1 MTTLTHSGHKSIP
14 PSHLFETPRAGDV
27 FPCPPSDADPVALGQ
42 YRILE
47 CLGAGGMGKVFRAEH
62 QLMGRQVVI
71 KVMSPAL
78 LTDSESCARFRQ
90 EVRLVAQLSHPH
102 IVLAHDADEEQGL
115 HFFVMEYVQGADL
128 GNIVAEYGPL
138 PIPFACECIRQTALG
153 LQHAH
158 EHGLVHCDIK
168 PSNLLLR
175 GGITSVYDFLGRPS
189 GENLGDKPLI
199 KILDFGL
206 ARLAG
211 KGPGTTSELGSPE
224 LALCGTPDF
233 MAPELGRDS
242 TTVDIRCDLYSL
254 GCTFSFLLTGQ
265 VPYPGGSW
273 SEKLIRHH
281 YDPAVPVCQM
291 RPDVPAPIAA
301 VVGRLMAKDPGDRF
315 TTPGE
320 VTAAIEA
327 WQDAEISVNQ
337 SSLPGT
343 RELRGVR
350 GAGRG
355 KSEDIPLADL
365 RAAFPVAQPI
375 DPSPESSKGNV
386 GFRWR
391 WPLAV
396 FTAIGIGL
404 GLAYFASSPFLGNA
418 VRAFEEWKKNAEG
431 QAVFRVGV
439 DGATFGDLEHA
450 VVAAKDGDTIFVQGD
465 GPFILRGISCRG
477 KALTIK
483 AGTGFHPR
491 FDFVP
496 MQNDISWDPLFFADR
511 ALKLEGIHLNYV
523 QAKSGP
529 FGSPIAHLIYVE
541 QAPLELLGCKLTAT
555 NAQALIVAR
564 SARKIDI
571 EDCIVTAHASALC
584 LEIGQRDSTKICLK
598 RSQFEVRDPGAAVAV
613 FWTHTPQAGLCEL
626 DLEYCAFVGSRLLA
640 LSGLERAFSVHATDN
655 RFQFQES
662 LLSITSTNPAL
673 SPPGLLRWAGSNNRF
688 AAGSKWITLNSVGQP
703 IGNLAEW
710 KKCWNCEENGSW
722 EENSSALPTSLT
734 TRN

>member
-1 MTTLTHSGHKSIP
+1 MTTLVHSGHKSIR
-14 PSHLFETPRAGDV
+14 PSHVFESPRAGET
-27 FPCPPSDADPVALGQ
+27 FPCPPSGVDPVVLGQ

-78 LTDSESCARFRQ
+78 LSDGESCARFRQ

-138 PIPFACECIRQTALG
+138 PIAFACECIRQTALG

-211 KGPGTTSELGSPE
+211 KGTGTTSELGSPE

-281 YDPAVPVCQM
+281 YDPAVPVCRM
-291 RPDVPAPIAA
+291 RPDVPAAIAA
-301 VVGRLMAKDPGDRF
+301 VVGRLMAKDPSDRF
-315 TTPGE
+315 AIPGE
-320 VTAAIEA
+320 VAAAIQT
-327 WQDAEISVNQ
+327 WQDGDASTERS
-337 SSLPGT
+337 SSLGIHDPHGA
-343 RELRGVR
+343 RGVR
-350 GAGRG
+350 SGR
-355 KSEDIPLADL
+355 SEPILLPEL
-365 RAAFPVAQPI
+365 RAAFPVAQPA
-375 DPSPESSKGNV
+375 DRNRQSPRGKLGI
-386 GFRWR
+386 RWR
-391 WPLAV
+391 WPLAGLM
-396 FTAIGIGL
+396 AIGLGL
-404 GLAYFASSPFLGNA
+404 GLAYLASSPMLGET
-418 VRAFEEWKKNAEG
+418 VRAIGEWKKHADG
-431 QAVFRVGV
+431 QAVFRLGV
-439 DGATFGDLEHA
+439 DGEAFGGLERA
-450 VVAAKDGDTIFVQGD
+450 IAAAKDGDTIFVRGD
-465 GPFILRGISCRG
+465 GPFILHGISCRG

-483 AGTGFHPR
+483 AGAGFHPR

-496 MQNDISWDPLFFADR
+496 MQKDISWDPLFFADR
-511 ALKLEGIHLNYV
+511 ALTFEGIHLNY
-523 QAKSGP
+523 AATKSGP
-529 FGSPIAHLIYVE
+529 PGSPIAHLIYIDE
-541 QAPLELLGCKLTAT
+541 APLKLVGCTLTAT

-564 SARKIDI
+564 RTQEIDI
-571 EDCIVTAHASALC
+571 EDCTVTAQASALC
-584 LEIGQRDSTKICLK
+584 LEIGPLDSTKICLK
-598 RSQFEVRDPGAAVAV
+598 RSLVEVRDPGAAAAV
-613 FWTHTPQAGLCEL
+613 FWAKTPLAGLCEL
-626 DLEYCAFVGSRLLA
+626 NLEQNVFVGSRLLA
-640 LSGLERAFSVHATDN
+640 LNGLERAFSVHATDN
-655 RFQFQES
+655 RFHFQEA
-662 LLSITSTNPAL
+662 LLSISSANPIL
-673 SPPGLLRWAGSNNRF
+673 SLSGLVHWDGSNNRF
-688 AAGSKWITLNSVGQP
+688 ASGSKWVTLNAVGQP
-703 IGNLAEW
+703 VGNLGEW
-710 KKCWNCEENGSW
+710 KRLWNCEENGSL
-722 EENSSALPTSLT
+722 EENSLTLPTSVT
-734 TRN
+734 SSN

>member
-1 MTTLTHSGHKSIP
+1 MTTLVHSGHKSIK
-14 PSHLFETPRAGDV
+14 PSHFLESPRSDDA
-27 FPCPPSDADPVALGQ
+27 FPADPASVDPVALGQ

-47 CLGAGGMGKVFRAEH
+47 CLGAGGMGKVYRAEH

-78 LTDSESCARFRQ
+78 LSDAESCARFRQ

-175 GGITSVYDFLGRPS
+175 GGVASVYDFLGRPS
-189 GENLGDKPLI
+189 GESLGAKPMI

-211 KGPGTTSELGSPE
+211 KATGAKTEPGSTE
-224 LALCGTPDF
+224 LALCGTPDY

-265 VPYPGGSW
+265 VPFPGGSW

-281 YDPAVPVCQM
+281 YDPAVPVCRM
-291 RPDVPAPIAA
+291 RPDVPAAIAA

-315 TTPGE
+315 AIPGE
-320 VTAAIEA
+320 VAAAIQA
-327 WQDAEISVNQ
+327 WQEGESSTERSSSTGIREPHSVQGDGPGRADAIH
-337 SSLPGT
+337 LP
-343 RELRGVR
+343 
-350 GAGRG
+350 
-355 KSEDIPLADL
+355 DL
-365 RAAFPVAQPI
+365 QTALPIAQPTAG
-375 DPSPESSKGNV
+375 PEASKGRA
-386 GFRWR
+386 GIRWR

-396 FTAIGIGL
+396 CAAIGL
-404 GLAYFASSPFLGNA
+404 GLGSAYFLSTPLLSKTMQDIG
-418 VRAFEEWKKNAEG
+418 EWKKNADG
-431 QAVFRVGV
+431 QAAFRIGV
-439 DGATFGDLEHA
+439 DGPTFGGFERA
-450 VVAAKDGDTIFVQGD
+450 VAIAKTGETIFVQGD

-483 AGTGFHPR
+483 AGAGFHPR

-496 MQNDISWDPLFFADR
+496 LQRDISWDPLFFADK
-511 ALKLEGIHLNYV
+511 ALTLEGIDLNY
-523 QAKSGP
+523 AEPNSGP
-529 FGSPIAHLIYVE
+529 TGSAIAHLIYIE
-541 QAPLELLGCKLTAT
+541 DAPLKLVGCKLTAT
-555 NAQALIVAR
+555 NAQAPIVAR
-564 SARKIDI
+564 RAQNIDI
-571 EDCIVTAHASALC
+571 DDCTVTAHASALC
-584 LEIGQRDSTKICLK
+584 LEIGPHDSTKISLR
-598 RSQFEVRDPGAAVAV
+598 RSQFEVREPGAAVAV
-613 FWTHTPQAGLCEL
+613 FWAHAPLRGHCEVN
-626 DLEYCAFVGSRLLA
+626 LEHNEFTGSRLLA
-640 LSGLERAFSVHATDN
+640 LNGLERAFSVHATDN
-655 RFQFQES
+655 RFHFQQS
-662 LLSITSTNPAL
+662 LLAITSTNPVL
-673 SPPGLLRWAGSNNRF
+673 SLAGLIRWDGSKNRF
-688 AAGSKWITLNSVGQP
+688 AAGAKWVTLNSVGQP
-703 IGNLAEW
+703 IGSLVEW
-710 KKCWNCEENGSW
+710 KKCWNCEESGSL
-722 EENSSALPTSLT
+722 EEISLALPASSTAT
-734 TRN
+734 N